1 MKVGLFFGTF
11 NPVHIGHL
19 IIADYFAQNTDVDQV
34 WFVISPQSPFKQ
46 KSSLLD
52 EKHRFYMVNIAVE
65 DNPKLK
71 ASNIEFHLPKP
82 GYTIDTLTYLKEKYP
97 EHSFVLLMGS
107 DNLESF
113 PKWKNCEAILA
124 EHALY
129 VYKRPGFSETP
140 VVLKGDIRVFDV
152 PLLDIS
158 ATYIRTKLKERKSVR
173 YLVPET
179 VWQYLQEMHFY
190 QQ

>member
-11 NPVHIGHL
+11 NPVHTGHL
-19 IIADYFAQNTDVDQV
+19 IIADFFAQNTDVDQV

-113 PKWKNCEAILA
+113 PKWKNYEAILA

-129 VYKRPGFSETP
+129 VYKRPGFSGIP
-140 VVLKGDIRVFDV
+140 AVLKGDIRVFDV

-158 ATYIRTKLKERKSVR
+158 ATYIRTKLKERRSVR